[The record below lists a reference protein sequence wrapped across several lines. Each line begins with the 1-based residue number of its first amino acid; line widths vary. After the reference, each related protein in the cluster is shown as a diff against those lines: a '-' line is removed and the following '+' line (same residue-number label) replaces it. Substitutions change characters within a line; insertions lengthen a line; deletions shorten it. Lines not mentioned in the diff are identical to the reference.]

1 LRDQCAVPVPS
12 PADGDDEGVFA
23 PGHLGDLTRHLPVE
37 LVDAVVDDTR
47 TVQRRV
53 RRLPSRVG
61 VYFVLALA
69 LFPSLGYLRVWDKLT
84 AGLPERP
91 RPSERALRELRRR
104 LGPAPLKAVFEIVA
118 GPLAQPKTPGVC
130 YRRWRTVAFDGCS
143 SIKAP
148 DHERNRSWLGRIA
161 TASGWAGYP
170 MLRLMAL
177 CETGTRGLLGAVFG
191 PTSEYETTYAQ
202 RLLPLLTSRML
213 LLADRGFDSNAFLQ
227 QIADTQAQFL
237 IRLNHR
243 RRPGVLAVLPDGS
256 YLTRLGNLRVRVLDA
271 RITVTTSGGSRV
283 SDHYRLATTLLDHRQ
298 DPASVLVRLYH
309 ERWEVES
316 AFYALRHTLLDG
328 LVLRSQDPSGLTQEL
343 WAQLTVYQLLRMA
356 MVEAA
361 ESRPGTDPD
370 RAGFTIALETAR
382 DHVILAT
389 GRDDIAGTAVGA
401 IGRAV
406 LAGLL
411 PPRRSRISCRRV
423 KAPISRYHSRPGDPR
438 PARSQRI
445 TRLDID
451 IHQATATPA
460 PVADTPHDVR
470 RVSLGPGAPGAGHRN
485 RTLQLMAAD
494 PDRAW
499 HPRELANAL
508 GIHNTKSFG
517 TQMLTWL
524 TEGFLRKIRRGTYA
538 LSDAWRPRSED
549 LTAPIIL

>member
-1 LRDQCAVPVPS
+1 MPGSV
-12 PADGDDEGVFA
+12 GDAQGVFG
-23 PGHLGDLTRHLPVE
+23 PGHLGELTRHLLVD
-37 LVDAVVDDTR
+37 LVDAVVEETR
-47 TVQRRV
+47 TVQRRM
-53 RRLPSRVG
+53 RCLPSRVG

-84 AGLPERP
+84 TGLKARPHP
-91 RPSERALRELRRR
+91 RPSEKALRDLRRR
-104 LGPAPLKAVFEIVA
+104 LGPAPLKAVFEVVA
-118 GPLAQPKTPGVC
+118 GPLAQPRTPGVC

-143 SIKAP
+143 SVKVP
-148 DHERNRSWLGRIA
+148 DHERNRAWLGRIA

-191 PTSEYETTYAQ
+191 PIGEYETTYAQ
-202 RLLPLLTSRML
+202 RLLPLLTPRML

-227 QIADTQAQFL
+227 QIADTRAQFL

-271 RITVTTSGGSRV
+271 QVTVTTSGGNRLSE
-283 SDHYRLATTLLDHRQ
+283 HYRLATTLLDHRR
-298 DPASVLVRLYH
+298 DPASALVRLYH

-328 LVLRSQDPSGLTQEL
+328 LVLRSQDPTGLAQEL

-389 GRDDIAGTAVGA
+389 GRDDTTSIAVGA

-411 PPRRSRISCRRV
+411 PPRRKRISRRRV
-423 KAPISRYHSRPGDPR
+423 KAPISRYHSRPADPR
-438 PARSQRI
+438 PTHSQRI
-445 TRLDID
+445 THLNID
-451 IHQATATPA
+451 IHQATATPPP
-460 PVADTPHDVR
+460 PVVDTPHDVR
-470 RVSLGPGAPGAGHRN
+470 RASLGPGVSGAGHRN

-499 HPRELANAL
+499 HPRELAKAL

-524 TEGFLRKIRRGTYA
+524 ADGFLRKIRRGTYV
-538 LSDAWRPRSED
+538 LTDAWTPRTEG
-549 LTAPIIL
+549 LTAPTIP